1 MGKFNESMEAIF
13 EVMPEEPA
21 PLVPYND
28 TLPIISADQDKLEKD
43 LDQDYKEIRDQYK
56 RMIFK
61 GTTAID
67 DLLAIAS
74 ESEHPRAY
82 EVVAT
87 LIKNVTEVSDKLL
100 VLQKNM
106 RDLKNIEGSG
116 SKVTNK
122 IEKAIFI
129 GSTAD
134 LNKMLKENKPPE

>member
-1 MGKFNESMEAIF
+1 MSKFNESMEAIF

-21 PLVPYND
+21 PLIPYND
-28 TLPIISADQDKLEKD
+28 TLPVVSADQDKLEKD

-67 DLLAIAS
+67 DLLAIAA

-100 VLQKNM
+100 ILQKNM

-116 SKVTNK
+116 GKITQK

-134 LNKMLKENKPPE
+134 LNKMLKNNKPPE